1 MAMRAVAIG
10 GTAILAIV
18 GLKIVMALLGMVVGL
33 LSFVLFTVIP
43 LALIGFLI
51 YKAVCWV
58 RRQDTAEEPV

>member
-58 RRQDTAEEPV
+58 RNQDPAEETL